1 MADRV
6 EPPLAAGEKATL
18 VGFLDYQRATLRH
31 KCEGLS
37 PDELIRAAS
46 PPSPLRL
53 LGLVRHLTE
62 VEHWWLSQVYA
73 GDEGFDTYAAER
85 DHDADLLVAHADPAV
100 VAATWQRWEEQLRHS
115 DAIVSGSDLDAPAA
129 NAVSEGVPSLRWVLV
144 HLIEEYSRHNGH
156 ADLLREAIDGAV
168 GE

>member
-1 MADRV
+1 MTDRI
-6 EPPLAAGEKATL
+6 EPPLAAGEKETL
-18 VGFLDYQRATLRH
+18 TGFLDYQRATLRH
-31 KCEGLS
+31 KCQGLS
-37 PDELIRAAS
+37 PDQLILPAC

-62 VEHWWLSQVYA
+62 VEHWWLSQVFA

-85 DHDADLLVAHADPAV
+85 DRDADLLVAHVDPELVAD
-100 VAATWQRWEEQLRHS
+100 TWWRWEEQLRHS
-115 DAIVSGSDLDAPAA
+115 RAIVGSVGLDTLAS
-129 NAVSEGVPSLRWVLV
+129 NSVSEGAPSLRWVLV